1 MNTIDKK
8 TFQEVYIDNEEIDK
22 KDLALFN
29 NLNTKTMTEL
39 EKIFFSNMKDK
50 VFGEF
55 APSADL
61 ILDERSN
68 PDNIFI
74 VRYYYEEFRIGQGK
88 KDNRNKNSI
97 YSITLADALEADLF
111 VLINRHI
118 TLLEWLRN
126 NNFCGVNYNGNY
138 ILNRK

>member
-1 MNTIDKK
+1 MNTIDKSA
-8 TFQEVYIDNEEIDK
+8 FPEIFINNEEIDE
-22 KDLALFN
+22 KDLSLFN
-29 NLNTKTMTEL
+29 NLTTNKMTVSEKT
-39 EKIFFSNMKDK
+39 FFLNMKDK

-74 VRYYYEEFRIGQGK
+74 VRYYYEEFKIGQGK

-126 NNFCGVNYNGNY
+126 NNFCGVNYNGNF